1 MLDKAKA
8 LLEYKLCSM
17 NEEIG
22 KVKGFYFDDRHWAIR
37 YLVAD
42 TGSWLPGRQVL
53 ISPYALRTVSRERH
67 RIALGVTKR
76 QIEDA
81 PWLAPDQLLSPQ
93 FEDAYY
99 AFHGW
104 PEYWRGPYAW
114 GPSPHP
120 DHDGRCRRDAAT
132 AEAAWTRQLHRT
144 SEVNGAYVQT
154 TDGEMGHVEDFI
166 IDDDTW
172 AIRYLIV
179 SARNWWPGKRVLVSP
194 QWIQRV
200 MWERWEIFVALSGET
215 IREAPEYKE
224 TLLVTREYETRLHGH
239 YRRRRYWIAESGPSG
254 DLQ

>member
-1 MLDKAKA
+1 MLDKGKS
-8 LLEYKLCSM
+8 LLEYRLSSM

-22 KVKGFYFDDRHWAIR
+22 RIKEFCFDDRHWAIR

-42 TGSWLPGRQVL
+42 TGPWLPGRQVL
-53 ISPYALRTVSRERH
+53 ISPYALKAVSRERH

-81 PWLAPDQLLSPQ
+81 PWLAPDQPVSPQ

-104 PEYWRGPYAW
+104 PVYWRGPYAW

-120 DHDGRCRRDAAT
+120 DRGRKYRADGTAAET
-132 AEAAWTRQLHRT
+132 AWARQLRRT

-166 IDDDTW
+166 VDDDTW
-172 AIRYLIV
+172 AIRYLII
-179 SARNWWPGKRVLVSP
+179 SAQNWWPGKRVLVSP
-194 QWIQRV
+194 QWIQQV
-200 MWERWEIFVALSGET
+200 MWERWEIFVALSGEA
-215 IREAPEYKE
+215 IRQAPEYTE
-224 TLLVTREYETRLHGH
+224 NLLVTREYEARLHGH
-239 YRRRRYWIAESGPSG
+239 YGRRRYWTDESGSRG
-254 DLQ
+254 DVQ